1 MNVNPYLKMQ
11 VETASPVE
19 HVILLYE
26 KVILLLKEAIE
37 AIEEGDVQAKV
48 DAIVKADRIIRVLNN
63 SLDMEKGGEI
73 AENLR
78 KLYDF
83 ILDSLVIANGKNDK
97 RLLNDLIGI
106 LTTLKEGWEGIK
118 NRV

>member
-1 MNVNPYLKMQ
+1 MSVNPYLKMQ

-19 HVILLYE
+19 HVILLYD

-37 AIEEGDVQAKV
+37 AIDKGDVQAKI

-63 SLDMEKGGEI
+63 SLDMERGGEI
-73 AENLR
+73 AANLR

-83 ILDSLVIANGKNDK
+83 ILDNLVIANGKNDK
-97 RLLNDLIGI
+97 QLLGDLIDI

-118 NRV
+118 NKV